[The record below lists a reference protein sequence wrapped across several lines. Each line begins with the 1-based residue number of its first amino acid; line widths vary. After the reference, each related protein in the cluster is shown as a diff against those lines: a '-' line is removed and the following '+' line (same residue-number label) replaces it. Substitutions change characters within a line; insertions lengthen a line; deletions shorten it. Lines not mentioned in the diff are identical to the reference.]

1 MAERSNDL
9 DRIGGNVRKM
19 IDLGAPAGEIDQY
32 LGTEGW
38 TPQEFRS
45 ANMQQHVD
53 LGREVGAVGAGL
65 HRGFANT
72 LGLPVDLMNTAFR
85 AAQHATPIGEQEG
98 VIPGPGQVVG
108 AIARLLPEASDNP
121 VGGSSWIKDRFG
133 DVGVDIDRQAQT
145 STGRIVARAGEE
157 LGGMAVPMAGAMAI
171 PARELS
177 ATGNAVREALA
188 GTGTM
193 DRVGQAVVSAGA
205 GAGAGVAQEAAPNS
219 QWAELAGGLAGGL
232 ATGAGLGALQAGV
245 SVAAPF
251 LSQGARES
259 AAGAALRRF
268 SANPDALETNLATAP
283 REIVP
288 GSKLTTA
295 QAVRDPG
302 LAILERTIRDESPPN
317 AGVFARRDAERA
329 GAQRA
334 AIDAQAPAGP
344 GAPDVAAMARD
355 RLERFQAAS
364 GARTDR
370 MQGAVDQQAAA
381 LGGDAAP
388 DTYGRTIREE
398 LASGRQ
404 SAKGYEQQLWQ
415 RLQDRPDLALEVSG
429 TRDAAQKMLGEIGP
443 YAAAPEGDASSILG
457 LAADL
462 PDVLRYRDL
471 QQLRSRIVQAQDAFT
486 RNGNAVDA
494 RRLSGILTGID
505 DDLARAAGGD
515 AAALPSAPQLP
526 GLPAPSDRPMPP
538 AGPSASMALQTETVG
553 PLPYRWDVV
562 EADSLKPASGAMQ
575 PRDRSRATSDAQVSK
590 IASTLNPERLG
601 VSAELGSGA
610 PVVMPDG
617 TIADGNGRV
626 AAITRA
632 YANQGP
638 QAEAYR
644 QWLAQQ
650 GVDVAGMKA
659 PVLVRRPTADL
670 TPDQWQAVAR
680 EANARKGM
688 GYSASELA
696 ALDAD
701 RLSPDLLDLYRGG
714 PLDAADNADLVRGF
728 AKRLDGAD
736 LNGFATADRGLSVD
750 GLRRLQT
757 AFVQRAYGN
766 ADLVR
771 SLAEAGD
778 DNIRA
783 LGRALTDAA
792 PSVARL
798 KAAVER
804 GQVGADLDPARGV
817 TEAVQLVQRA
827 RSKGIPLGD
836 LLRQADA
843 FNAPSPFATEFLAA
857 AYGPELARVSPSRAS
872 AMLRAYADEAL
883 QAGAS
888 DQMFGAASPVDILRS
903 AGKRAAGVEDDAAS
917 AAPAAPVPQAPAG
930 GGGGKGILPPDELQP
945 NFGPD
950 EAALYRQARA
960 ATAERKGTYER
971 GAVGDVLQQG
981 GFRSTD
987 GPYLRPDETVAGRFF
1002 NAGRTS
1008 RTDVQQFLAA
1018 AGDREKA
1025 VQALKEYA
1033 AGDLKRAATG
1043 ADGAIDPAK
1052 WRKWM
1057 DQHVAALRPFPE
1069 LMRQMDSVGKA
1080 QSLVATVGRQ
1090 ADDAVRA
1097 FEASP
1102 AGKLVGD
1109 RDPDRAFAQILQ
1121 GGNVTAGLRQL
1132 VRLAKG
1138 DAGQVRRAAVD
1149 YLLRSIENPGS
1160 VDAAGEVGLSTA
1172 KMARTVDKLAGPLQE
1187 SGLFGADHVS
1197 ALRKVVEDMRRGVYA
1212 QNAGRAVG
1220 SNTYQNLSAASVLGQ
1235 IGLGRLAESTLFA
1248 STVGRPVAFLLRI
1261 PDQEVRR
1268 LIADAMLDP
1277 NFALQ
1282 LARRATPDRM
1292 EWVARSLNRRLTAT
1306 AAGAT
1311 AQAASPRDQ
1320 QPTEQR

>member
-1 MAERSNDL
+1 MPIAMND
-9 DRIGGNVRKM
+9 K
-19 IDLGAPAGEIDQY
+19 GEALRLSD
-32 LGTEGW
+32 EGQW
-38 TPQEFRS
+38 VPTNLARNPQTGEELAFDGRDW
-45 ANMQQHVD
+45 QPVKRPVD
-53 LGREVGAVGAGL
+53 LTREVGAVGAGM
-65 HRGFANT
+65 HRGFAST
-72 LGLPVDLMNTAFR
+72 LGLPVDLANTAL
-85 AAQHATPIGEQEG
+85 G
-98 VIPGPGQVVG
+98 VIGLGS
-108 AIARLLPEASDNP
+108 ETP
-121 VGGSSWIKDRFG
+121 VGGSRWIKDRFG
-133 DVGVDIDRQAQT
+133 DVGVDIDRKAQT
-145 STGRIVARAGEE
+145 SAGRIAARAGEE
-157 LGGMAVPMAGAMAI
+157 IGGMAVPMAGAMAI

-188 GTGTM
+188 GTGTL
-193 DRVGQAVVSAGA
+193 DRIGQGVVSAGA

-232 ATGAGLGALQAGV
+232 ATGAGVGALQAGV

-295 QAVRDPG
+295 QAVQDPG
-302 LAILERTIRDESPPN
+302 LAALERTVRSEDPQVGG
-317 AGVFARRDAERA
+317 AFAIRDAERA

-344 GAPDVAAMARD
+344 GAPDVAAMAKG
-355 RLERFQAAS
+355 RLERFQDAA
-364 GARTDR
+364 GARVER
-370 MQGAVDQQAAA
+370 MQGGVDRQAAA
-381 LGGDAAP
+381 LGGEAAP
-388 DTYGRTIREE
+388 DSYGRTIRGE

-494 RRLSGILTGID
+494 RRLSAILTGID

-538 AGPSASMALQTETVG
+538 AGPSAATALQTESVG

-562 EADSLKPASGAMQ
+562 EADTLKPASGAMQ
-575 PRDRSRATSDAQVSK
+575 PRDRSRATSEAQVSK

-638 QAEAYR
+638 QADAYR

-650 GVDVAGMKA
+650 GMDVAGMKA

-670 TPDQWQAVAR
+670 SPEQWQAVAR

-688 GYSASELA
+688 GYSAPELA

-714 PLDAADNADLVRGF
+714 PLDAADNADLVRAF

-736 LNGFATADRGLSVD
+736 LNAFATADRGLSVD

-757 AFVQRAYGN
+757 AFVQRAYGD

-771 SLAEAGD
+771 SLAETGD

-836 LLRQADA
+836 LLRQTDA

-857 AYGPELARVSPSRAS
+857 AYGPELARVSPSRAA

-883 QAGAS
+883 QAGSA

-903 AGKRAAGVEDDAAS
+903 AGKRAAGVADDAATLS
-917 AAPAAPVPQAPAG
+917 APAASAPAPQLAAG
-930 GGGGKGILPPDELQP
+930 GGGGKDILPPDELQP

-987 GPYLRPDETVAGRFF
+987 GPYLRPDETVAARFF
-1002 NAGRTS
+1002 NASKTS

-1033 AGDLKRAATG
+1033 ASDLKRAATG
-1043 ADGAIDPAK
+1043 ADGIIDPAK

-1069 LMRQMDSVGKA
+1069 LMAKMNSVGRA
-1080 QSLVATVGRQ
+1080 QELVNVVGRQ
-1090 ADDAVRA
+1090 ADDAARA

-1109 RDPDRAFAQILQ
+1109 RDPDRAFAQIIQ

-1132 VRLAKG
+1132 VRMTKG

-1160 VDAAGEVGLSTA
+1160 VDALGEVGLSTA
-1172 KMARTVDKLAGPLQE
+1172 KTARLVDRLAGPLQE
-1187 SGLFGADHVS
+1187 SGLFSADHVA

-1212 QNAGRAVG
+1212 QNAGRAAG

-1248 STVGRPVAFLLRI
+1248 STIGRPVAFLLRI
-1261 PDQEVRR
+1261 PDQEVRQ
-1268 LIADAMLDP
+1268 LIAQAMLDP
-1277 NFALQ
+1277 DFALQ

-1292 EWVARSLNRRLTAT
+1292 EWVARSLVRRAAAT

-1311 AQAASPRDQ
+1311 AQAASPRDRMPIEQ
-1320 QPTEQR
+1320 Q